1 MALRTKTE
9 LESQIATLLA
19 DNSAGAISEG
29 DVRSVLQDIADSFA
43 FLTNIRTNA
52 QITAIATAAALAR
65 YTATEKTKLSL
76 VESGLTTTQ
85 INTLIQTALA
95 AAVTSNTETGIIV
108 TYNTDGTIDFVV
120 SGGGGGGGGSI
131 VTDDIYFGLSTDDT
145 PQGSELTI
153 AGVAGVGTIPA
164 FNNRY
169 MLIARLATED
179 DILSVTFSDDQSGLN
194 QVAAFAK
201 YSSTVV
207 PTVESEAFNVWV
219 SNQLLTQAAAADVTV
234 S

>member
-1 MALRTKTE
+1 MALRTKAE

-19 DNSAGAISEG
+19 DNSVNAISEG
-29 DVRSVLQDIADSFA
+29 DVRSVLYDISDSLA
-43 FLTNIRTNA
+43 FLTNIRTDA
-52 QITAIATAAALAR
+52 QITAIAAAAVLAG
-65 YTATEKTKLSL
+65 S
-76 VESGLTTTQ
+76 LTTTQ

-120 SGGGGGGGGSI
+120 SGGGGGGGGGGVGI

-179 DILSVTFSDDQSGLN
+179 DILSVMFSDDQSGLN
-194 QVAAFAK
+194 QAAAFTK